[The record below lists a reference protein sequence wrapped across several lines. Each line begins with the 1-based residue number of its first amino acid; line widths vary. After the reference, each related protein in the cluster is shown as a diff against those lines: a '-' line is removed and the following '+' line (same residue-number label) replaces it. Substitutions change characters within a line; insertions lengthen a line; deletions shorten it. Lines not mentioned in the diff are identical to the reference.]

1 MSEYLTAEDRAN
13 IRESWGEE
21 DIKNHAIN
29 TALGSSHMDERPK
42 EQIQADIRAA
52 QASIRKTLGQT
63 PSGYDPEHPYAP
75 RQ

>member
-13 IRESWGEE
+13 SGESWDEE
-21 DIKNHAIN
+21 AIAEQAIN

-42 EQIQADIRAA
+42 KQIQADIQAA
-52 QASIRKTLGQT
+52 QASIRNTLGQT
-63 PSGYDPEHPYAP
+63 PSDYDPEHPYAP